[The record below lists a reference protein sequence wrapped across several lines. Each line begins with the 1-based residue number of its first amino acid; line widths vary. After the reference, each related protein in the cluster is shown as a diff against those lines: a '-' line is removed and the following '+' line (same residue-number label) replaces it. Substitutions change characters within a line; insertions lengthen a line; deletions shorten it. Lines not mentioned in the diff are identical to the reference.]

1 MDFDYPDFDE
11 DFSPT
16 PKPVKATPDLLKP
29 YDPLGLT
36 NSVADLPKPTAPV
49 AGSLGQPGIPSVD
62 RSTKPKPSPANSNVN
77 PPRNASMN
85 SLTEAK
91 SVSIESKNNLVAE
104 AQRKEQERRNEEVER
119 RRKEEELQAQTEKDK
134 EAEEQEAKRM
144 KLQREIQVIHYV
156 HVQDRYDSGRSR

>member
-36 NSVADLPKPTAPV
+36 NSVADLPKPTAPA

-62 RSTKPKPSPANSNVN
+62 RSTKPKPSPANSSVN
-77 PPRNASMN
+77 PPCNASVN

-91 SVSIESKNNLVAE
+91 SVSLESKKNNLVAE
-104 AQRKEQERRNEEVER
+104 AQRKEQERRNKEVER

-144 KLQREIQVIHYV
+144 KLQREIQVM
-156 HVQDRYDSGRSR
+156 